1 MNQRPM
7 KMFVLI
13 LIWGTIAIAGFGS
26 AIWQLWNWLMPELF
40 GMPAIGF
47 WQAVGL
53 MALSW
58 LLFGGWR
65 GAGEGGDVPQ
75 EGVAVSAI
83 ADPVAFEA
91 QAAHTG
97 VRVAEA
103 VRFPDHHAYSAG
115 DADMIRRR
123 AAGRAILCTAKDW
136 VKLRDLIEPDDQK
149 VLEHRL
155 YYDIGLDAL
164 MAGIE
169 RVMQ

>member
-65 GAGEGGDVPQ
+65 GAGGIGGRP
-75 EGVAVSAI
+75 GRS
-83 ADPVAFEA
+83 
-91 QAAHTG
+91 HSRGLT
-97 VRVAEA
+97 AEE
-103 VRFPDHHAYSAG
+103 RER
-115 DADMIRRR
+115 IRSS
-123 AAGRAILCTAKDW
+123 
-136 VKLRDLIEPDDQK
+136 
-149 VLEHRL
+149 
-155 YYDIGLDAL
+155 LD
-164 MAGIE
+164 
-169 RVMQ
+169 RC